1 VEIVERQPVKRTH
14 RRSRAKEGKKISNGI
29 KDYQSCIYQFH
40 YIGNLLA
47 EPQNV
52 ARATLQYRRIKEGG
66 RLAGCHTLRGAGGVC
81 NKPVETPC
89 GRIGALMVYISY
101 FLQLWARSKC
111 QVAATAQGGRRVHWS
126 FRHCGLHGYQIRLEG
141 PQHGA

>member
-1 VEIVERQPVKRTH
+1 MSPVQHLNTAALER
-14 RRSRAKEGKKISNGI
+14 RAVGWIAGRGE
-29 KDYQSCIYQFH
+29 
-40 YIGNLLA
+40 
-47 EPQNV
+47 
-52 ARATLQYRRIKEGG
+52 AR
-66 RLAGCHTLRGAGGVC
+66 GVC
-81 NKPVETPC
+81 NKPAKTPC

-101 FLQLWARSKC
+101 MLQLWARSKC

>member
-1 VEIVERQPVKRTH
+1 M
-14 RRSRAKEGKKISNGI
+14 

-40 YIGNLLA
+40 QIGNVLD
-47 EPQNV
+47 PQSV
-52 ARATLQYRRIKEGG
+52 ARATLEYRRIRKMGG
-66 RLAGCHTLRGAGGVC
+66 WLDGTLSGRGGLC
-81 NKPVETPC
+81 NKPTETLC
-89 GRIGALMVYISY
+89 GRIGVLVVYISY
-101 FLQLWARSKC
+101 ILQLWARSKC

>member
-1 VEIVERQPVKRTH
+1 MEF
-14 RRSRAKEGKKISNGI
+14 
-29 KDYQSCIYQFH
+29 KDNSSCIYQLH

-47 EPQNV
+47 VSRNV
-52 ARATLQYRRIKEGG
+52 ARATLKYHRMKR
-66 RLAGCHTLRGAGGVC
+66 AGGWLTHVTLAWGGSS
-81 NKPVETPC
+81 KPVESPF

-141 PQHGA
+141 TQHGA